1 MKPLQQRARWKTSR
15 FQTLL
20 GGGTKKPNALVETT
34 RGIRKQMWAAPNA
47 PIRPTALVA
56 FVMADNKEQG
66 LQRIGEV
73 DEDELYY

>member
-1 MKPLQQRARWKTSR
+1 
-15 FQTLL
+15 
-20 GGGTKKPNALVETT
+20 
-34 RGIRKQMWAAPNA
+34 MWAAPNA

-73 DEDELYY
+73 DERMNYITNQELGNLA